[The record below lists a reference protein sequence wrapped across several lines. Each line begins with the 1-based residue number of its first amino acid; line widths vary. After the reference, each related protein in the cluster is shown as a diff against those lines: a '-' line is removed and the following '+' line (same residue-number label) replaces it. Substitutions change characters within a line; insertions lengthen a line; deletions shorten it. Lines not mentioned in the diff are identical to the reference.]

1 MGPITGVPLLD
12 WFLGFLDVAGYP
24 MVFGITV
31 LENIF
36 IVGAFTP
43 GETVVVGGAFLS
55 TPQYGSLSFALV
67 WAYAVLGTTI
77 GSNIS
82 YFLGRRGGREALVR
96 YGNRFHISEERI
108 AEAEEYFFL
117 HGSKTVFLSRFT
129 VGFKSFVP
137 MIAGVSRMR
146 LPWFEFYTFL
156 GAAVYTTIIMVIG
169 YFVGENF
176 ERALSIVSGV
186 GYAGLAVF
194 VALLI
199 GAVVAVRRLRARRAE
214 AHATAAGDEGG
225 AV

>member
-24 MVFGITV
+24 MVFGVTV

-43 GETVVVGGAFLS
+43 GETVVLAGAFLS
-55 TPQYGSLSFALV
+55 TPAYGSLSWPVV
-67 WAYAVLGTTI
+67 WISAVTGTTI

-82 YFLGRRGGREALVR
+82 YLLGRRGGRDALVR
-96 YGNRFHISEERI
+96 YGERFRISEERI

-117 HGSKTVFLSRFT
+117 HGSKTIFIARFT
-129 VGFKSFVP
+129 AGFKSFVP

-146 LPWFEFYTFL
+146 LRWFELYTVL
-156 GAAVYTTIIMVIG
+156 GAAAYTTLIMVIG

-176 ERALSIVSGV
+176 DRALSILSGV
-186 GYAGLAVF
+186 GYAGIGVLM
-194 VALLI
+194 LLI
-199 GAVVAVRRLRARRAE
+199 AGAYVAVKRLRARRAE
-214 AHATAAGDEGG
+214 RAAAGKGG
-225 AV
+225 RS